1 MFLRKDGPMYQ
12 ETREEVEQALYDL
25 IESGIVEA
33 HAIDEDGNFMY
44 RLTEKGDGVA
54 ENLKN
59 T

>member
-1 MFLRKDGPMYQ
+1 MYQ

-33 HAIDEDGNFMY
+33 RAIDEDGNFMY